1 MQTSILFNLGINLTS
16 LSKLSCV
23 IGLFFSG
30 IATDPSA
37 KIVSQTKAKPAVSEP
52 QWELEKDEDGV
63 QIYVKPA
70 SANSYRQVKAVTR
83 ISTTLS
89 AMVALIR
96 DDASARK
103 WMDRVEKFETIKEI
117 TPVQWYTYSEISIP
131 WPFKNADIITKN
143 TLTQDE
149 NGAVTIQIQ
158 NAPDYMPKQD
168 GKSRVLRAGGGWII
182 TPDKNGVVVE
192 YMFHAKR
199 EGLSL
204 PGWLVNAITVQSFH
218 RSIERMKAVAQTG
231 KYKDVKLSYLKQP

>member
-1 MQTSILFNLGINLTS
+1 MHTSILFNLGINLTS
-16 LSKLSCV
+16 LSKLSC
-23 IGLFFSG
+23 ILGLFFSG
-30 IATDPSA
+30 IVTEPVPR
-37 KIVSQTKAKPAVSEP
+37 IVSRPSTKPAVAEP
-52 QWELEKDEDGV
+52 KWELEKDEDGV

-96 DDASARK
+96 DDATAHS
-103 WMDRVEKFETIKEI
+103 WMDRVVKFETIKEI
-117 TPVQWYTYSEISIP
+117 TPIQWYTYSELSIP

-158 NAPDYMPKQD
+158 NAPDYMPKLE
-168 GKSRVLRAGGGWII
+168 GKSRVLRAGGGWLL

-192 YMFHAKR
+192 YMFHAKP

-218 RSIERMKAVAQTG
+218 RSIERMKAVAETG
-231 KYKDVKLSYLKQP
+231 KYKDVKLSYIKQP